1 MPDDVQDF
9 NAFLTAAA
17 TPVVETPEIP
27 ALPEPEAVPVE
38 VEAPEVAEDAAL
50 AAAETPETPEGE
62 AAPEADEHK
71 RSRAAEKRIA
81 DLVKERERLKGQ
93 VAALSQQKQN
103 VPQPQAQ
110 IMDSTAPPDP
120 AAYED
125 PIDYKVDLKLWER
138 DQRTKAVEFQA
149 KQKAIIAAHP
159 ELPELIESAN
169 ALDAQGI
176 PTANPTV
183 VSLIRGSEAGAGADL
198 WHYLLAHQDEAISIA
213 RLSPLQTAK
222 AIGKIEAKLTAPAP
236 TPAPK
241 AGTPVKKP
249 TLPAPIAPV
258 KTVPGTR
265 ATSHEF
271 TEY

>member
-17 TPVVETPEIP
+17 TPVVETPETP

-38 VEAPEVAEDAAL
+38 AEASEVAEDAAL

-110 IMDSTAPPDP
+110 IMDPATPPDP
-120 AAYED
+120 ANFDD
-125 PIDYKVDLKLWER
+125 PVDYKVELRLWQR
-138 DQRTKAVEFQA
+138 DQQTKATAFQA
-149 KQKAIIAAHP
+149 QQKAIIAAHP

-169 ALDAQGI
+169 ALDAQGT

-183 VSLIRGSEAGAGADL
+183 VSLIRDSEAGADL

-241 AGTPVKKP
+241 TETPVKKP

-265 ATSHEF
+265 ATPHEF

>member
-1 MPDDVQDF
+1 MPDEVQDF

-17 TPVVETPEIP
+17 TPVVETPETP
-27 ALPEPEAVPVE
+27 ATPEPEAVPVE
-38 VEAPEVAEDAAL
+38 VEAPEVAEVAEDAAL

-62 AAPEADEHK
+62 AAPEAEEHK

-110 IMDSTAPPDP
+110 IMDPATPPDP
-120 AAYED
+120 ANFDD
-125 PIDYKVDLKLWER
+125 PVDYKVELRLWQR
-138 DQRTKAVEFQA
+138 DQQAKVVAFQA
-149 KQKAIIAAHP
+149 RQKEIIAAHP
-159 ELPELIESAN
+159 ELPELIESVN
-169 ALDAQGI
+169 ALDAQGT

-183 VSLIRGSEAGAGADL
+183 VSLIRDSEAGAEL
-198 WHYLLAHQDEAISIA
+198 WHYLLSHQDEAINIA
-213 RLSPLQTAK
+213 RLSPIQTAK

-236 TPAPK
+236 APAPRAETPA
-241 AGTPVKKP
+241 KK

-258 KTVPGTR
+258 KTVQGVR
-265 ATSHEF
+265 ATPHEF